1 MHFELNFGQRA
12 RAEAKDDYVRP
23 GSPHVLSSDG
33 PLAFCI
39 GLGKRFRVLW

>member
-23 GSPHVLSSDG
+23 GSPHSDG